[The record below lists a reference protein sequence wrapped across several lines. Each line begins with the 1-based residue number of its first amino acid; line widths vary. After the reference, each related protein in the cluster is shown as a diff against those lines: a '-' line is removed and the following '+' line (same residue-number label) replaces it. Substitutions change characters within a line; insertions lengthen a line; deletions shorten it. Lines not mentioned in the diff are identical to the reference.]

1 MIRNRKLAE
10 ERRLARLNQL
20 TNDNTSNETEKDKP
34 MEVIEEIIEIN
45 DQKTNE
51 DINVTMVRKH
61 NRSNVIDSSDDE
73 TSIMTVNESIQVD
86 VHNHVETR
94 KSDSD
99 KENTDGTI
107 VNPEIIT
114 NDGTTIETSDIEIDS
129 IENTETV
136 TDSHVPVIGSES
148 FENDKTAVENNTNL
162 DKIEMA
168 NDKSENNGHDK
179 EESPTNN
186 SKSKETTDKSAVTD
200 DLMDM
205 DFSEDF

>member
-20 TNDNTSNETEKDKP
+20 TNDNTNNETEKDKP

-73 TSIMTVNESIQVD
+73 TSVMTVNESIQVD

-114 NDGTTIETSDIEIDS
+114 KDGTTIESDIEIDS
-129 IENTETV
+129 IENTETATV
-136 TDSHVPVIGSES
+136 SHVPVIGSES
-148 FENDKTAVENNTNL
+148 FENDTNL
-162 DKIEMA
+162 DKIEMV
-168 NDKSENNGHDK
+168 NDKSENNDHDK
-179 EESPTNN
+179 EESTTNN
-186 SKSKETTDKSAVTD
+186 SKSKETIDKSAVTD
-200 DLMDM
+200 DLMNM

>member
-20 TNDNTSNETEKDKP
+20 TNDNTNNETEKDKP

-73 TSIMTVNESIQVD
+73 TSVMTVNESIQVD

-114 NDGTTIETSDIEIDS
+114 KDGTTIESDIEIDS
-129 IENTETV
+129 IENTETA
-136 TDSHVPVIGSES
+136 TGSHVPVIGSES
-148 FENDKTAVENNTNL
+148 FENDTNL
-162 DKIEMA
+162 DKIEMV

-179 EESPTNN
+179 EESTTNN
-186 SKSKETTDKSAVTD
+186 SKSKETIDKSAVTD